1 MSVDPVEWKIQT
13 LRGQLLELG
22 SAIRQLNQSGLDRAF
37 SSEVET
43 GSRKENASNQESRAP
58 FRFNRSGALGIAPRK
73 AHPGFALRGLQVPG
87 CLRRRRNDTMTQAPL
102 RNCGAQ

>member
-1 MSVDPVEWKIQT
+1 MSVDPAEWKIQT
-13 LRGQLLELG
+13 LRGQRLERG

-58 FRFNRSGALGIAPRK
+58 LRFHRRGALGGVDTYRIHRTIAARVTT
-73 AHPGFALRGLQVPG
+73 AL
-87 CLRRRRNDTMTQAPL
+87 
-102 RNCGAQ
+102 